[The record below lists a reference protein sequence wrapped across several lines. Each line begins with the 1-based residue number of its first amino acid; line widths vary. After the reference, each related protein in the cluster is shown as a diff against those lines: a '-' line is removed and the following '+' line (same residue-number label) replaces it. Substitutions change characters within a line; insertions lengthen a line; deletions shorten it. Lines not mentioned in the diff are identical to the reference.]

1 MAIKLNAFDEV
12 MSAYFNGYSYDKEL
26 INRWTCLVET

>member
-26 INRWTCLVET
+26 ISRCFNMET